1 MLAKNISDKKTIL
14 LVDDEIIFANAL
26 SKKIQ
31 AMGYDVIITNSGEE
45 AIELIRQTD
54 NINLVLLEIDLG
66 SDLNGIDVASQIL
79 LLKKIP
85 VVFHA
90 SHFEKQD
97 IKRLREI
104 SRYGFV
110 VKNSS
115 EFVLQSSFEMAF
127 ELFEANEQLRQREFS
142 DSFLDPKG
150 QIISILDHISDSV
163 VSLDNDWKYTYANE
177 SALNNFGISL
187 ENLIG
192 QIFWEVFPEVI
203 GTVFL
208 EKPKEAMKTQRQI
221 EFEGFYESYQVW
233 VFIRCYP
240 AKNGLTMFY
249 QNITERKENDKKAKD
264 TSNFLNSIIEN
275 IPNMIFMKH
284 ADDLRFIL
292 FNRAGEHLLGYDR
305 KDLLGKNDYDFF
317 PKEQADFFTQKDRD
331 VLKQTDIVN
340 IAEEKIDTPHGTRIL
355 HTRKLPLFDERGQPE
370 YLLGISEDITLQ
382 KESEK
387 KIRENMERYDR
398 LTKTIPGALYDY
410 VLHKDGKSEM
420 VFISSKCVEIFEVEA
435 DIIMKDMSVIWE
447 MTHPDDLERFAKEN
461 EYAAR
466 FKEHFNSE
474 VRIITPSGKEKW
486 IEMASRPNPTSHPD
500 EPAIWSGFAID
511 ITNRKVAEEKIK
523 SLLAEKEL
531 LLREVHHRIKNNML
545 TITSLLF
552 LQTESLQ
559 DSAAISALND
569 AVSRIQSM
577 VVLYDKLYR
586 SSNFNE
592 LSVLEYLSPLVDEIV
607 INFPNYQIVTI
618 EKVIE
623 DFVLPTAI
631 LFPIGIMINE
641 LLTNAMKYAFVGRD
655 SGLLRVSASKKENRI
670 YFSIQDNGIGMS
682 DSKEYTTGFGLQLVH
697 MLAKQIRGTVHV
709 QIENG
714 TKFTLEFGVK

>member
-1 MLAKNISDKKTIL
+1 MISKNISNKKTIL

-31 AMGYDVIITNSGEE
+31 AMGYDIIIANSGEE
-45 AIELIRQTD
+45 AIKLTRQTD
-54 NINLVLLEIDLG
+54 NINLVLMEIDLG

-79 LLKKIP
+79 LLRKIP
-85 VVFHA
+85 IVFHA

-115 EFVLQSSFEMAF
+115 DFVLQSSLEMAF
-127 ELFEANEQLRQREFS
+127 ELFEANERLRQKEFS
-142 DSFLDPKG
+142 DSFLDHKG
-150 QIISILDHISDSV
+150 QIVSILDHISDSV
-163 VSLDNDWKYTYANE
+163 VSLDNNWKYTYANE
-177 SALNNFGISL
+177 SALNNFGIPL

-192 QIFWEVFPEVI
+192 RIFWEVFPEVI

-208 EKPKEAMKTQRQI
+208 EKPKESMQTQMPI
-221 EFEGFYESYQVW
+221 EFEGFYETYQVW
-233 VFIRCYP
+233 VYIRCYP

-249 QNITERKENDKKAKD
+249 QNITERKENEKKAKD
-264 TSNFLNSIIEN
+264 TSKFLNSIIEN

-284 ADDLRFIL
+284 ADDLRFVL
-292 FNRAGEHLLGYDR
+292 FNRAGENLLGHDR

-355 HTRKLPLFDERGQPE
+355 HTKKMPLFDERGQPE

-387 KIRENMERYDR
+387 KIRENIERYDR

-435 DIIMKDMSVIWE
+435 DIIMKDISAIWE
-447 MTHPDDLERFAKEN
+447 MIHPDDFERFRN
-461 EYAAR
+461 ESEFAVR
-466 FKEHFNSE
+466 FGNQFHAET
-474 VRIITPSGKEKW
+474 RIICPSGKEKW
-486 IEMASRPNPTSHPD
+486 VEMTSRPNPVDNPD
-500 EPAIWSGFAID
+500 EPVIWSGFAID
-511 ITNRKVAEEKIK
+511 ITNRKLAEVKIK
-523 SLLAEKEL
+523 TLLDEKEL

-559 DSAAISALND
+559 DQAAISALND

-607 INFPNYQIVTI
+607 NNFPNYQMVKI
-618 EKVIE
+618 EKNIE
-623 DFVLPTAI
+623 DFILPTAT

-641 LLTNAMKYAFVGRD
+641 LLTNAMKYAFVGREN
-655 SGLLRVSASKKENRI
+655 GLLKVSATKREDRI
-670 YFSIQDNGIGMS
+670 YFSIQDDGIGMS
-682 DSKEYTTGFGLQLVH
+682 EPGEYVAGFGLQLVN
-697 MLAKQIRGTVHV
+697 MLAKQIRGIVHV
-709 QIENG
+709 RVESG
-714 TKFTLEFGVK
+714 TTFTLEFAMK

>member
-1 MLAKNISDKKTIL
+1 MIAKNNVDQKTIL
-14 LVDDEIIFANAL
+14 LVDDEIIFAKAL
-26 SKKIQ
+26 SKKMQ
-31 AMGYDVIITNSGEE
+31 TMGYNVIITNSGEE
-45 AIELIRQTD
+45 AIELTGQTD
-54 NINLVLLEIDLG
+54 NINLVLMEIDLG

-85 VVFHA
+85 IVFHA

-110 VKNSS
+110 IKNSS
-115 EFVLQSSFEMAF
+115 DFVLQSSLEMAF
-127 ELFEANEQLRQREFS
+127 ELFEANERLRQKELS
-142 DSFLDPKG
+142 DSFLGPKG
-150 QIISILDHISDSV
+150 QIISSLDHISDSV
-163 VSLDNDWKYTYANE
+163 VSLDNNWKYTYANE
-177 SALNNFGISL
+177 SALSNFGVQL

-192 QIFWEVFPEVI
+192 RIFWEVFPEVI

-208 EKPKEAMKTQRQI
+208 EKPRESMTTQLPV
-221 EFEGFYESYQVW
+221 EFEGFYETYQVW
-233 VFIRCYP
+233 VHIRCYP

-249 QNITERKENDKKAKD
+249 QDITTRKENDKKAKD
-264 TSNFLNSIIEN
+264 TSKFLNSIIEN

-284 ADDLRFIL
+284 ANDLRFVL
-292 FNRAGEHLLGYDR
+292 FNRAGENLIGYDR

-340 IAEEKIDTPHGTRIL
+340 IPEEKIDTPHGTRIL

-370 YLLGISEDITLQ
+370 YLLGISEDITQQ

-387 KIRENMERYDR
+387 KIKENIERYDR

-410 VLHKDGKSEM
+410 VLHKDGRSQM
-420 VFISSKCVEIFEVEA
+420 IFISSKCIEIFEVEA
-435 DIIMKDMSVIWE
+435 DIIIKDMSIIWE
-447 MTHPDDLERFAKEN
+447 MIHPDDFERFRNEN
-461 EYAAR
+461 EFAVR
-466 FKEHFNSE
+466 FGNQFHAET
-474 VRIITPSGKEKW
+474 RIITPSGKEKW
-486 IEMASRPNPTSHPD
+486 VEMTSRPNPVDNPD
-500 EPAIWSGFAID
+500 EPVIWSGFAID
-511 ITNRKVAEEKIK
+511 ITHRKLAEEKIK
-523 SLLAEKEL
+523 TLLDEKEL

-607 INFPNYQIVTI
+607 NNFPNYQIVKI

-623 DFVLPTAI
+623 DFILPTAT

-655 SGLLRVSASKKENRI
+655 SGLLKVSAYKAENRI
-670 YFSIQDNGIGMS
+670 YFSIEDDGVGMPES
-682 DSKEYTTGFGLQLVH
+682 DESIAGFGLQLVN
-697 MLAKQIRGTVHV
+697 MLAKQIRGVV
-709 QIENG
+709 RLQVENG